1 MRAVL
6 YKTNKPK
13 SIYQDFG
20 LFVLYN
26 RAMGCSPRNRKSRL
40 TANHWDDRRNSS
52 PPLILVEMAKA
63 VSERNEV
70 ECSFDSGKRIYR
82 ANNIR
87 AKRPETARCWTGMC
101 YFVKNVMKFLRELV
115 FAFAKVCGS
124 YVQYGGLPTPTNSIQ
139 IALETF
145 FSEH

>member
-26 RAMGCSPRNRKSRL
+26 RTYGMLNKEQEK
-40 TANHWDDRRNSS
+40 HWDDHRNSS
-52 PPLILVEMAKA
+52 PLILVEMAKA
-63 VSERNEV
+63 VSERKEV

-87 AKRPETARCWTGMC
+87 AKRPGTARCWTGMC
-101 YFVKNVMKFLRELV
+101 YFVINVMKFLRELC
-115 FAFAKVCGS
+115 FCIRQSLRFLCSIWRITHS
-124 YVQYGGLPTPTNSIQ
+124 YEFYSNC
-139 IALETF
+139 A
-145 FSEH
+145 